1 MKIHQLQTGR
11 IHEGDWMET
20 ELVPGYTLAIID
32 GPYAMGMAAWDKMK
46 LDDLAEWYRPHL
58 ARVSEL
64 LAPSASVY
72 LWNTAAGWARIDP
85 VMRGLGWT
93 FRALI
98 VWEKT
103 NPPSQKGTEDMRTWP
118 EAAEYCGFYQRESL
132 APLGGPA
139 QFVAYAAG
147 ESDRN
152 EIRKWLYAERERAGL
167 KSDAL
172 EAAVNESGGKGTMI
186 CRHSFTESQW
196 CLPTFDQWRSLHAAW
211 NRRGD
216 PAGRPYLQRSERSRV
231 WIIDVG
237 ADYDAL
243 RADYDAVRAEHEG
256 LRADYDALRAEYE
269 GLRAEYEGLRAPF
282 SLPTGVSNVWTAP
295 LVGGAERVK
304 SDDGKPL
311 HPCQKPLAFTE
322 RMIRASTRPGDRILS
337 PFGGTCREA
346 VICEWIARTTPEDAR
361 GFDCCELNQD
371 GKDYIGPVLRQ
382 IAGEDTRP
390 GRKEQVSLFPAP
402 Q

>member
-1 MKIHQLQTGR
+1 MIVHQLSQGR
-11 IHEGDWMET
+11 IHEGDW
-20 ELVPGYTLAIID
+20 LQADLSPGYTLAIID

-58 ARVSEL
+58 ERVTSL
-64 LAPSASVY
+64 MAPSASVY
-72 LWNTAAGWARIDP
+72 LWNTSAGWARIDP

-103 NPPSQKGTEDMRTWP
+103 NPPSQKGTEDMRTWL

-152 EIRKWLYAERERAGL
+152 EIRKWLYTERERAGL
-167 KSDAL
+167 KGDAL
-172 EAAVNESGGKGTMI
+172 EAAVNEAGGKGNMI

-196 CLPTFDQWRSLHAAW
+196 CLPTFDQWRALHSAW
-211 NRRGD
+211 NRRGL
-216 PAGRPYLQRSERSRV
+216 PEGRPYLQRAERSRV

-237 ADYDAL
+237 
-243 RADYDAVRAEHEG
+243 
-256 LRADYDALRAEYE
+256 ADYDALRAEYE

-295 LVGGAERVK
+295 LVGGAERMK
-304 SDDGKPL
+304 GADGLPL
-311 HPCQKPLAFTE
+311 HACQKPLAFTE
-322 RMIRASTRPGDRILS
+322 RMILASTRPGDRILS

-346 VICEWIARTTPEDAR
+346 VVCEWLARTSPEEAR
-361 GFDCCELNQD
+361 AFDVCELNQD
-371 GKDYIGPVLRQ
+371 GVDYIGPVLAQ
-382 IAGEDTRP
+382 IAGRSTLNRNP
-390 GRKEQVSLFPAP
+390 AQVSMFPP
-402 Q
+402 CTPPRPV